1 MKSKK
6 EVREM
11 LVSKYG
17 KMSGKSEDSSSKKG
31 VHPFRQMAMALV
43 SESSRWVL
51 PALIGVKRSPSR
63 EPCTLC
69 LSRLS
74 QRL

>member
-6 EVREM
+6 EVREVF
-11 LVSKYG
+11 VSKCG
-17 KMSGKSEDSSSKKG
+17 KMSGKSEDSSKKG
-31 VHPFRQMAMALV
+31 MHPFRQMAIALV
-43 SESSRWVL
+43 SESSRWVF
-51 PALIGVKRSPSR
+51 PALKGVKKNPSR